1 MAMTP
6 DELIDTSMMLIVH
19 SGDARAAAFHALQE
33 AKAGN
38 YEEAKKLMA
47 ESQEKAL
54 EAHHIQ
60 TGLLTDEGNG
70 EGPQVNL
77 LLVHA
82 QDHLMTSMLA
92 QELIAELIELHEKR
106 QTSKP
111 AGAHIFCKKKENEAI
126 PVRLF
131 THLFKRRIFSWQTRK
146 KAQLNALPR
155 VRS

>member
-54 EAHHIQ
+54 EADDQ
-60 TGLLTDEGNG
+60 YAGTGADC
-70 EGPQVNL
+70 
-77 LLVHA
+77 
-82 QDHLMTSMLA
+82 
-92 QELIAELIELHEKR
+92 R
-106 QTSKP
+106 
-111 AGAHIFCKKKENEAI
+111 AH
-126 PVRLF
+126 
-131 THLFKRRIFSWQTRK
+131 
-146 KAQLNALPR
+146 
-155 VRS
+155 

>member
-60 TGLLTDEGNG
+60 TAEGNG

-92 QELIAELIELHEKR
+92 QELIAELIELHEK
-106 QTSKP
+106 K
-111 AGAHIFCKKKENEAI
+111 ADKE
-126 PVRLF
+126 
-131 THLFKRRIFSWQTRK
+131 
-146 KAQLNALPR
+146 
-155 VRS
+155 

>member
-77 LLVHA
+77 
-82 QDHLMTSMLA
+82 MTSMLA
-92 QELIAELIELHEKR
+92 QELIAELIELHEK
-106 QTSKP
+106 
-111 AGAHIFCKKKENEAI
+111 
-126 PVRLF
+126 
-131 THLFKRRIFSWQTRK
+131 
-146 KAQLNALPR
+146 KADK
-155 VRS
+155 

>member
-38 YEEAKKLMA
+38 YEEK
-47 ESQEKAL
+47 KAL

-92 QELIAELIELHEKR
+92 QELIAELIELHEK
-106 QTSKP
+106 
-111 AGAHIFCKKKENEAI
+111 
-126 PVRLF
+126 
-131 THLFKRRIFSWQTRK
+131 
-146 KAQLNALPR
+146 KADK
-155 VRS
+155 

>member
-60 TGLLTDEGNG
+60 TGLLTA
-70 EGPQVNL
+70 VNL
-77 LLVHA
+77 LFHA
-82 QDHLMTSMLA
+82 AEKAGRRAVDLA
-92 QELIAELIELHEKR
+92 HD
-106 QTSKP
+106 
-111 AGAHIFCKKKENEAI
+111 AGATQGLAHGGQF
-126 PVRLF
+126 R
-131 THLFKRRIFSWQTRK
+131 
-146 KAQLNALPR
+146 QLNFTGNADQFVGVAVDVKVVQLIGNNTVCHALLPPL
-155 VRS
+155 RS

>member
-19 SGDARAAAFHALQE
+19 SGDARAAAFHALQ
-33 AKAGN
+33 
-38 YEEAKKLMA
+38 LMA
-47 ESQEKAL
+47 ESQKKAL

-92 QELIAELIELHEKR
+92 QELIAELIELHEK
-106 QTSKP
+106 
-111 AGAHIFCKKKENEAI
+111 
-126 PVRLF
+126 
-131 THLFKRRIFSWQTRK
+131 
-146 KAQLNALPR
+146 KADK
-155 VRS
+155 

>member
-19 SGDARAAAFHALQE
+19 SGDARAAAFHE

-47 ESQEKAL
+47 ESQKKAL

-92 QELIAELIELHEKR
+92 QELIAELIELHEK
-106 QTSKP
+106 
-111 AGAHIFCKKKENEAI
+111 
-126 PVRLF
+126 
-131 THLFKRRIFSWQTRK
+131 
-146 KAQLNALPR
+146 KADK
-155 VRS
+155 

>member
-19 SGDARAAAFHALQE
+19 SGDARA
-33 AKAGN
+33 KAGN
-38 YEEAKKLMA
+38 YEGAKKLMA

-92 QELIAELIELHEKR
+92 QELIAELIELHEK
-106 QTSKP
+106 
-111 AGAHIFCKKKENEAI
+111 
-126 PVRLF
+126 
-131 THLFKRRIFSWQTRK
+131 
-146 KAQLNALPR
+146 KADK
-155 VRS
+155 

>member
-47 ESQEKAL
+47 ESQ
-54 EAHHIQ
+54 
-60 TGLLTDEGNG
+60 TDEGNG

-92 QELIAELIELHEKR
+92 QELIAELIELHEK
-106 QTSKP
+106 
-111 AGAHIFCKKKENEAI
+111 
-126 PVRLF
+126 
-131 THLFKRRIFSWQTRK
+131 
-146 KAQLNALPR
+146 KADK
-155 VRS
+155 

>member
-6 DELIDTSMMLIVH
+6 DELINTSMMLIVH

-92 QELIAELIELHEKR
+92 QELIAEIIELNE
-106 QTSKP
+106 
-111 AGAHIFCKKKENEAI
+111 KKENEAI

>member
-47 ESQEKAL
+47 ESQKKAL

-60 TGLLTDEGNG
+60 TGLLTDEATAKA
-70 EGPQVNL
+70 PR
-77 LLVHA
+77 
-82 QDHLMTSMLA
+82 S
-92 QELIAELIELHEKR
+92 I
-106 QTSKP
+106 
-111 AGAHIFCKKKENEAI
+111 CCW
-126 PVRLF
+126 F
-131 THLFKRRIFSWQTRK
+131 THRTT
-146 KAQLNALPR
+146 
-155 VRS
+155 

>member
-47 ESQEKAL
+47 ESQ
-54 EAHHIQ
+54 AHHIQ

-92 QELIAELIELHEKR
+92 QELIAELIELHEK
-106 QTSKP
+106 K
-111 AGAHIFCKKKENEAI
+111 ADKE
-126 PVRLF
+126 
-131 THLFKRRIFSWQTRK
+131 
-146 KAQLNALPR
+146 
-155 VRS
+155 

>member
-92 QELIAELIELHEKR
+92 QELIAELIELHEK
-106 QTSKP
+106 K
-111 AGAHIFCKKKENEAI
+111 AEAI

-131 THLFKRRIFSWQTRK
+131 THLFKRRIFSWQTKK

>member
-60 TGLLTDEGNG
+60 TGLLTDEGN
-70 EGPQVNL
+70 PQVNL

-92 QELIAELIELHEKR
+92 QELIAELIELHEK
-106 QTSKP
+106 
-111 AGAHIFCKKKENEAI
+111 
-126 PVRLF
+126 
-131 THLFKRRIFSWQTRK
+131 
-146 KAQLNALPR
+146 KADK
-155 VRS
+155 

>member
-1 MAMTP
+1 
-6 DELIDTSMMLIVH
+6 
-19 SGDARAAAFHALQE
+19 
-33 AKAGN
+33 
-38 YEEAKKLMA
+38 MA
-47 ESQEKAL
+47 ESQKKAL

-111 AGAHIFCKKKENEAI
+111 AGAHIFARKGKRSHPCPSVHT
-126 PVRLF
+126 PV
-131 THLFKRRIFSWQTRK
+131 
-146 KAQLNALPR
+146 
-155 VRS
+155 

>member
-38 YEEAKKLMA
+38 FEEAKKLMA
-47 ESQEKAL
+47 ESKAKAL

-60 TGLLTDEGNG
+60 TLLADEGNG
-70 EGPQVNL
+70 EGPQVTL

-92 QELIAELIELHEKR
+92 QELIEELIDLHEK
-106 QTSKP
+106 K
-111 AGAHIFCKKKENEAI
+111 ADKE
-126 PVRLF
+126 
-131 THLFKRRIFSWQTRK
+131 
-146 KAQLNALPR
+146 
-155 VRS
+155 

>member
-47 ESQEKAL
+47 ESQKKAL

-70 EGPQVNL
+70 EGPPGQS
-77 LLVHA
+77 A
-82 QDHLMTSMLA
+82 
-92 QELIAELIELHEKR
+92 
-106 QTSKP
+106 
-111 AGAHIFCKKKENEAI
+111 AGSRTGPPDDQYAGTGADCRAH
-126 PVRLF
+126 
-131 THLFKRRIFSWQTRK
+131 
-146 KAQLNALPR
+146 
-155 VRS
+155 

>member
-54 EAHHIQ
+54 
-60 TGLLTDEGNG
+60 
-70 EGPQVNL
+70 

-92 QELIAELIELHEKR
+92 QEVIAELIELHEK
-106 QTSKP
+106 
-111 AGAHIFCKKKENEAI
+111 
-126 PVRLF
+126 
-131 THLFKRRIFSWQTRK
+131 
-146 KAQLNALPR
+146 KADK
-155 VRS
+155 